1 MTMLALFGGQRHYW
15 RLSSVFENIEVI
27 YFA

>member
-1 MTMLALFGGQRHYW
+1 MTMLALFGSQRHIW
-15 RLSSVFENIEVI
+15 RLSSVFENNEVI